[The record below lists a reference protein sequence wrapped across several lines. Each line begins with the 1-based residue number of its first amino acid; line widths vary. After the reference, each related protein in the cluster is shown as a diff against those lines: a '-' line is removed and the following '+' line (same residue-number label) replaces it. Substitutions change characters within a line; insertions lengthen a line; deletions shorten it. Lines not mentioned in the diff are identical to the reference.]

1 MLPTKFF
8 ADNFSN
14 TPYFSLHLLI
24 NNSHILTDLYQ
35 AVCKKTT
42 FLCNVCARIFPNA
55 VNRIFSL
62 HRNSE
67 LSNLQARPLESYAVV
82 LCGAADRLLDTILFE
97 FGNER
102 NSQTSVDIR
111 LMQSPETYL
120 SPISSIRLPLAQ
132 LVQHHFY
139 YRGTNR
145 KKRFWTVKL
154 SRLLP
159 QYF

>member
-62 HRNSE
+62 HSNLE
-67 LSNLQARPLESYAVV
+67 LYTLQARPLESHAAVF
-82 LCGAADRLLDTILFE
+82 CGAADRLLDTILFE
-97 FGNER
+97 LGNVCY
-102 NSQTSVDIR
+102 SQTSIDIR

-120 SPISSIRLPLAQ
+120 SPISFIRLPLA
-132 LVQHHFY
+132 
-139 YRGTNR
+139 
-145 KKRFWTVKL
+145 
-154 SRLLP
+154 
-159 QYF
+159 